1 MLEVSSIDVL
11 YGDSLVLSRVSF
23 EVAERE
29 IVTIIGANGAGK
41 STLVNAVSGLLHP
54 NSGRIEFLGNSIEKE
69 PPHRVVEKGIVLIP
83 EGRRVF
89 QYMTVLDNL
98 KAAAYLRRAKEKQK
112 ESLEKVFEMFPVL
125 SERRTQRAGT
135 LSGGEQQMLAIA
147 RGLMECPRLLML
159 DEPSVGLAPNLVT
172 RVMQSIGDICK
183 LGITILLVEQNA
195 YHALQL
201 ADRAYVL
208 ESGKITMEGRK
219 EELLENDYVRKAYLG
234 L

>member
-1 MLEVSSIDVL
+1 LLEVSSIDVL